1 MKNLFLTIF
10 TFLSL
15 VVYSN
20 PKLDK
25 PMVYLDCGYSCDL
38 NYIKQEVSFVDF
50 YIDPNSVNV
59 HILVSSETTGNGGS
73 QVTFRFVGKESFN
86 GITNVLTTLLPPN
99 VSLDSKR
106 RTYVETIQ
114 KGLYPYVLQT
124 NESENVKLSYTT
136 KDTTSSTKKVKEKDK
151 WDSWVFRMGANG
163 YMNGEEGYSYKSYS
177 GRLSA
182 NRITEK
188 SKFTS
193 SLRLSNSITEYD
205 YEDYS
210 FTSER
215 KSLNIGS
222 VYVLSLNKK
231 LSAGIKSNF
240 IESTYSNLDYSL
252 DIAPCIEYNFY
263 PYSESSE
270 HRFSILYGISTTF
283 NDYTDT
289 TVYLKTKEVYPSQ
302 VVDISY
308 VNYQPWGSIDLG
320 VSGKQII
327 DFDDMK
333 KYNIGLWGGVDLN
346 IAKGLSLNLYVS
358 MDFDRA
364 QIELPGDGATYEET
378 ILRQREL
385 ESSYFF
391 YTSFGISYTFGSMKN
406 NIVNTRF

>member
-1 MKNLFLTIF
+1 MKKIIITLLTC
-10 TFLSL
+10 LSL
-15 VVYSN
+15 ITYSS

-25 PMVYLDCGYSCDL
+25 PSVYLDCGYGCDL
-38 NYIKQEVSFVDF
+38 DYMKKELSFVDF

-59 HILVSSETTGNGGS
+59 HILISSEVTGNGGK
-73 QVTFRFVGKESFN
+73 QVTFRFVGKEDFD
-86 GITNVLTTLLPPN
+86 GITNILTTLLPPN

-114 KGLYPYVLQT
+114 KGLYPYILQT
-124 NESENVKLSYTT
+124 SESENVELNYIT
-136 KDTTSSTKKVKEKDK
+136 KDTASSTKEVVEKDK
-151 WDSWVFRMGANG
+151 WNSWVFRMGANG
-163 YMNGEEGYSYKSYS
+163 YMNGEEGYSYKSYG
-177 GRLSA
+177 GRLTA

-193 SLRLSNSITEYD
+193 SLRLSNSVTEYD

-210 FTSER
+210 FISEK

-231 LSAGIKSNF
+231 FSVGVKSNF
-240 IESTYSNLDYSL
+240 IESTYLNLDYGF
-252 DIAPCIEYNFY
+252 DIAPCVEYNFY

-289 TVYLKTKEVYPSQ
+289 TIYLKTKEIYPSQ

-308 VNYQPWGSIDLG
+308 VNYQSWGSIDLG
-320 VSGKQII
+320 VNGKQII

-346 IAKGLSLNLYVS
+346 ITKGLSLNLYVS

-364 QIELPGDGATYEET
+364 QIELPGGGATYEET

-406 NIVNTRF
+406 NVVNSRF

>member
-1 MKNLFLTIF
+1 M
-10 TFLSL
+10 
-15 VVYSN
+15 
-20 PKLDK
+20 
-25 PMVYLDCGYSCDL
+25 
-38 NYIKQEVSFVDF
+38 
-50 YIDPNSVNV
+50 
-59 HILVSSETTGNGGS
+59 
-73 QVTFRFVGKESFN
+73 
-86 GITNVLTTLLPPN
+86 
-99 VSLDSKR
+99 
-106 RTYVETIQ
+106 ETIQ

-124 NESENVKLSYTT
+124 SESKNVKLNYLK
-136 KDTTSSTKKVKEKDK
+136 KDTTSTKKEIEKDK

-163 YMNGEEGYSYKSYS
+163 YMNGKEGYSYKSYS
-177 GRLSA
+177 GRLTA

-193 SLRLSNSITEYD
+193 SLRLSNSVTEYD
-205 YEDYS
+205 YDDYS

-231 LSAGIKSNF
+231 FSVGVKSNF
-240 IESTYSNLDYSL
+240 IESTYSNLDYGFEV
-252 DIAPCIEYNFY
+252 APCVEYNFY

-289 TVYLKTKEVYPSQ
+289 TIYLKTKEIYPSQ

-308 VNYQPWGSIDLG
+308 VNYQSWGSIDLG

-346 IAKGLSLNLYVS
+346 IAKGLSLNLYMS

-364 QIELPGDGATYEET
+364 QIELPGGGATYEET

>member
-1 MKNLFLTIF
+1 
-10 TFLSL
+10 
-15 VVYSN
+15 
-20 PKLDK
+20 LDK
-25 PMVYLDCGYSCDL
+25 PSVYLDCGYGCDL
-38 NYIKQEVSFVDF
+38 DYMKKELSFVDF

-59 HILVSSETTGNGGS
+59 HILISSEVTGNGGK
-73 QVTFRFVGKESFN
+73 QVTFRFVGKEDFD
-86 GITNVLTTLLPPN
+86 GITNILTTLLPPN

-114 KGLYPYVLQT
+114 KGLYPYILQT
-124 NESENVKLSYTT
+124 SESENVELNYIT
-136 KDTTSSTKKVKEKDK
+136 KDTASSTKEVVEKDK
-151 WDSWVFRMGANG
+151 WNSWVFRMGANG
-163 YMNGEEGYSYKSYS
+163 YMNGEEGYSYKSYG
-177 GRLSA
+177 GRLTA

-193 SLRLSNSITEYD
+193 SLRLSNSVTEYD

-210 FTSER
+210 FISEK

-222 VYVLSLNKK
+222 IYVLSLNKK
-231 LSAGIKSNF
+231 FSVGVKSNF
-240 IESTYSNLDYSL
+240 IESTYLNLDYGF
-252 DIAPCIEYNFY
+252 DIAPCVEYNFY

-289 TVYLKTKEVYPSQ
+289 TIYLKTKEIYPSQ

-308 VNYQPWGSIDLG
+308 VNYQSWGSIDLG
-320 VSGKQII
+320 VNGKQII

-346 IAKGLSLNLYVS
+346 ITKGLSLNLYVS

-364 QIELPGDGATYEET
+364 QIELPGGGATYEET

-406 NIVNTRF
+406 NVVNSRF